1 MRTSTP
7 PTTFLKDY
15 RPAPYYVP
23 QVRLAFVLDEE
34 ATRVT
39 STLFI
44 TPQADTVAGTPLVLD
59 GEKLTLTSIAL
70 NGVALAPSDYEQG
83 EERLVLHNPPATSFT
98 LKLETTCN
106 PRANTELSGLYLSNG
121 MYCTQCEAEGF
132 RRITYFPD
140 RPDVMAQFDVR
151 IEAPTSLP
159 VLLSN
164 GNPGQCGTLAGGWH
178 FAEWHDPFPKP
189 SYLFALVA
197 GDLDSIHHTFTTLEG
212 RSVRLA
218 IYVERGKADRCAWAM
233 ESLKRSMAWDE
244 TRFGCAYDLDVFNI
258 VAVSHFNMGAMEN
271 KGLNI
276 FNDKYIL
283 ASAETAT
290 DLDYANIEAIVA
302 HEYFHNWTGNRITCR
317 DWFQLCLKEGLTV
330 YRDQEFTADM
340 RSRPVKRISDVRTLR
355 ARQFPEDGGPLAH
368 PVRPDRY
375 IEINN
380 FYTPTVY
387 EKGAEICRMLALL
400 VGEEL
405 FRAGMDL
412 YFKRHDGEA
421 VTIEDFLAC
430 FADASGRDLSQFHS
444 WYEQAGTP
452 HVVAQGDYNAAD
464 RSYTLTVEQRTPPT
478 PGQDSKRPLHMPLR
492 IGLLGKSGTDLAL
505 GNNAAPDAVI
515 ELTEARQTFRFR
527 NIPERPVLSLNRGF
541 SAPIILSTNATAD
554 DELFAMAHDTDSFNR
569 WQAVQAR
576 ALALFTTC
584 YAGRGDDAALGAFA
598 AALAKPLM
606 QDDLEAAYRS
616 LLLALPSEADVAAAI
631 GREVNAARIR
641 ETRSSVLARIG
652 SLLATDLH
660 ALWQATAAPSLAYQ
674 PDAAQAGR
682 RALRY
687 AVLPYLLRASPAEGE
702 ALARLEFASVRHMT
716 GRMGTL
722 SALAQTDLPF
732 RDEAFSTFHAGAAR
746 DPLMIDKWFML
757 QAQCRS
763 GAEIAALTRH
773 ADFTFSVPNRV
784 HALLSTFMSANMAG
798 FHASDGTGYS
808 VIADAILT
816 TDKTNPQL
824 AARLATGLR
833 SWRMFDGQ
841 SREHAEHHIMRV
853 LRQPGLSRDC
863 YEITS
868 RIAAAT

>member
-7 PTTFLKDY
+7 PTTFLNDY
-15 RPAPYYVP
+15 RPAPYLIP

-39 STLFI
+39 ATLI
-44 TPQADTVAGTPLVLD
+44 VTPRPETAAGAPLVLD
-59 GEKLTLTSIAL
+59 GEKLALTSIAL
-70 NGVALAPSDYEQG
+70 NGVALAPSDYELG
-83 EERLVLHNPPATSFT
+83 DEKLVLHSPPATSFT
-98 LKLETTCN
+98 LTLETACN
-106 PRANTELSGLYLSNG
+106 PRANSELSGLYLSNG

-151 IEAPTSLP
+151 IEAPVTVP

-164 GNPGQCGTLAGGWH
+164 GNPGRCGALAGGWH

-197 GDLDSIHHTFTTLEG
+197 GDLDSTHETFTTREG
-212 RSVRLA
+212 RTVRLG
-218 IYVERGKADRCAWAM
+218 IYVERGRADRCAWAM
-233 ESLKRSMAWDE
+233 ESLQRAMAWDE
-244 TRFGCAYDLDVFNI
+244 TRFGCVYDLDVFNI

-340 RSRPVKRISDVRTLR
+340 RSRPVKRITDVRTLR

-400 VGEEL
+400 VGEEK

-412 YFKRHDGEA
+412 YLARHDGQA

-430 FADASGRDLSQFHS
+430 FAEVSGRGLGQFHG

-478 PGQDSKRPLHMPLR
+478 PGQDTKQPMHIPLQM
-492 IGLLGKSGTDLAL
+492 GLMAASGADLKLERDVARADL
-505 GNNAAPDAVI
+505 V

-541 SAPIILSTNATAD
+541 SAPVILSTNATAD
-554 DELFAMAHDTDSFNR
+554 DELFAMAHDSDSFNR
-569 WQAVQAR
+569 WQAAQMR
-576 ALALFTTC
+576 ALALFTTH
-584 YAGRGDDAALGAFA
+584 YAGRADDVALGSYA
-598 AALAKPLM
+598 AALAKPLR
-606 QDDLEAAYRS
+606 QDSLEPAFRS

-631 GREVNAARIR
+631 GRDVNAARVR
-641 ETRSSVLARIG
+641 ETRNSVLAQLG
-652 SLLATDLH
+652 SLLISDLQ
-660 ALWQATAAPSLAYQ
+660 ALWQATAAPSRPYQ
-674 PDAAQAGR
+674 PDAAEAGR

-687 AVLPYLLRASPAEGE
+687 AVLPFLLRASPVEGE
-702 ALARLEFASVRHMT
+702 ALARLEFATVQHMT
-716 GRMGTL
+716 GRMGIL

-732 RDEAFSTFHAGAAR
+732 RDEAFSAFHARASR
-746 DPLMIDKWFML
+746 DPLMLDKWFML

-784 HALLSTFMSANMAG
+784 HALLSTFVSANMAG
-798 FHASDGTGYS
+798 FHAPDGTGYE

-816 TDKTNPQL
+816 TDHMNPQL

-833 SWRMFDGQ
+833 SWRMFDGA
-841 SREHAEHHIMRV
+841 SRAHAEHHLMRV